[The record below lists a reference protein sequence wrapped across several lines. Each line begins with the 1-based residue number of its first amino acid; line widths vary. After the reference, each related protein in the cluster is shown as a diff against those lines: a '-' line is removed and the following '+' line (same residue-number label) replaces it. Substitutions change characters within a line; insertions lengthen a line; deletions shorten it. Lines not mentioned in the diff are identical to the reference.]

1 MKILNRHVGRTIL
14 RHTMVSMAVLLVLFA
29 VVEFIEEIGNDD
41 YSFSQVSLLV
51 LLSVPRMVYELFP
64 MAALLGT
71 TVGLS
76 VLAVDSELVVMR
88 ATGVSIAGITMAAL
102 RMGALFVIAAML
114 IGEFVTPVTERQ
126 AQRVRAGA
134 LQQDI
139 QQKRDF
145 GLWIRDAQTFVN
157 IGEVLPDL
165 TLLGIRI
172 FTFDDERRLR
182 SMVAAG
188 EGVYADDHW
197 RISDVRQTRIGPEGD
212 VEATA
217 AESDRWQTRVTPRV
231 LSVFLV
237 RPEQLSFWQ
246 VRHYIRHLAANQ
258 QQTEPFELAY
268 WGKLMLPLS
277 TALMVL
283 LAIPFV
289 FVNIRSG
296 GVGRSLFI
304 GIMLGLGFYAVNQGL
319 GYVVLANGISP
330 FLGATVPVAGFLLL
344 AMVMMRRIG

>member
-1 MKILNRHVGRTIL
+1 
-14 RHTMVSMAVLLVLFA
+14 
-29 VVEFIEEIGNDD
+29 
-41 YSFSQVSLLV
+41 
-51 LLSVPRMVYELFP
+51 
-64 MAALLGT
+64 
-71 TVGLS
+71 
-76 VLAVDSELVVMR
+76 
-88 ATGVSIAGITMAAL
+88 
-102 RMGALFVIAAML
+102 
-114 IGEFVTPVTERQ
+114 
-126 AQRVRAGA
+126 
-134 LQQDI
+134 
-139 QQKRDF
+139 
-145 GLWIRDAQTFVN
+145 
-157 IGEVLPDL
+157 
-165 TLLGIRI
+165 
-172 FTFDDERRLR
+172 
-182 SMVAAG
+182 
-188 EGVYADDHW
+188 
-197 RISDVRQTRIGPEGD
+197 TRIGPEGH
-212 VEATA
+212 VEATS

-304 GIMLGLGFYAVNQGL
+304 GIMLGLGFYAVNQGF